1 MDSSA
6 KVQAVFITFSAWANN
21 DNGKGYVF
29 VRLLSLKLDGRY
41 KGLKNEYFDFHCTQG
56 NIVALIGLNG
66 SGKSQLLELIA
77 EAFAFLERRQRKDFK
92 VRTPLGFGV
101 ELTYEIKEEAGSNF
115 SDENFFDFSFSS
127 SHSAKYRI
135 KIAPSS
141 TNPVCIQFINEME
154 RSVEL
159 KDVSLPY
166 VIGYSS
172 GQNENLQRS
181 FMKNAVQYFDNMRTR
196 LNRRKELNA
205 KLNDAQISDINKR
218 YLKRAPHL
226 FEPED
231 SYFESRYLTTESG
244 EQLTAEAGEPLEV
257 ESYLLDLREYPTTLS
272 KCVYLDYD
280 CAGLAL
286 ASLALLPTD
295 DIDTILSEITFKYP
309 KELVLHYDLRGGVAG
324 RDEVRDIQ
332 LLARI
337 AGEDNIKGL
346 SQRTTD
352 AQYEMFE
359 MNYLSGL
366 ITLNLDEPD
375 IKEQLNDASYGEPAA
390 FFRRLYKLQQLGVKR
405 WLGVTRQKLR
415 RDDFDGTVKKPL
427 KAKLPLSVERLVL
440 ADGSGREVC
449 LDDLSDGEA
458 QLIEVLATTR
468 IFSPERTLFLFD
480 EPETHLNPSWRTYFH
495 SHLSKAM
502 VLSDN
507 GEAQAQV
514 FLSTHSP
521 FMVSSLKKEDVLFF
535 ERDDRGEIQM
545 QPIGS
550 QTYGASFEVLI
561 KNHFGL
567 RSLISQTVVEAVK
580 EYLPKDERPESLAAA
595 REWIEENLGDSMEK
609 AYLLRK
615 LQS

>member
-1 MDSSA
+1 M
-6 KVQAVFITFSAWANN
+6 
-21 DNGKGYVF
+21 
-29 VRLLSLKLDGRY
+29 RLLSLKLDGRY
-41 KGLKNEYFDFHCTQG
+41 KGLKNQYFDFHCTQG

-77 EAFAFLERRQRKDFK
+77 EAFAFLERTQRSDFK
-92 VRTPLGFGV
+92 VKTPLGFGF
-101 ELTYEIKEEAGSNF
+101 ELTYQLGGTTDHSAGSPGMEF
-115 SDENFFDFSFSS
+115 GSPLAVAGGISQPRFKVTLDQASKEP
-127 SHSAKYRI
+127 SAFVWLADTWNEIRI
-135 KIAPSS
+135 
-141 TNPVCIQFINEME
+141 E
-154 RSVEL
+154 EL
-159 KDVSLPY
+159 ELPY
-166 VIGYSS
+166 IVGYSS

-181 FMKNAVQYFDNMRTR
+181 FMKNAVQYFDNMRIR

-205 KLNDAQISDINKR
+205 QLNDAQISDINKR

-244 EQLTAEAGEPLEV
+244 EQLTTEAGEPLEV
-257 ESYLLDLREYPTTLS
+257 ESYLLDLREYPTALS

-286 ASLALLPTD
+286 SSLALLPTD

-309 KELVLHYDLRGGVAG
+309 KELVLHYDLRGDMAG

-337 AGEDNIKGL
+337 VGEDNIKGL

-352 AQYEMFE
+352 VQYEVFE

-366 ITLNLDEPD
+366 ITLNLDDPD

-390 FFRRLYKLQQLGVKR
+390 FFRRLYKLQQLGVKS

-415 RDDFDGTVKKPL
+415 RDNFDGTVKKPL
-427 KAKLPLSVERLVL
+427 KTKLPLSVERLVL

-458 QLIEVLATTR
+458 QLIEVLATAR

-502 VLSDN
+502 GLSDN

-535 ERDDRGEIQM
+535 ERDDEGLIKME
-545 QPIGS
+545 PVGS

-595 REWIEENLGDSMEK
+595 REWIEKNLGDSMEK